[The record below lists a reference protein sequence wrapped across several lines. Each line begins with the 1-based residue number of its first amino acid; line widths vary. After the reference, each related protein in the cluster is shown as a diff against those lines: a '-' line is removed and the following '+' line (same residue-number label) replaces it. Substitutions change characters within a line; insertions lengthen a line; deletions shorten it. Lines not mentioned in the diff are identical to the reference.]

1 MRTSLYRLV
10 PSEIIGIK
18 LEETKMGDTVL
29 TSDKSINRATAEC
42 GQLLKSE
49 NMCLWIGF
57 VWLEVG
63 ASSGLVCT
71 RLRISGVSYSSF
83 DHLNRN

>member
-1 MRTSLYRLV
+1 MDLGAITFCETNVRTSLYRLV
-10 PSEIIGIK
+10 PSEIIRIK
-18 LEETKMGDTVL
+18 HEATKMRETLL

-57 VWLEVG
+57 VWLEVE
-63 ASSGLVCT
+63 ASSGLV
-71 RLRISGVSYSSF
+71 
-83 DHLNRN
+83 